1 MIIMPNN
8 DKWKWNQRNGK
19 YLKRKRMHAGSDQRM
34 QRLRLRNMPLRYQ
47 LMLLF
52 LLFGIVPSLG
62 LGMLVNWTVERIIER
77 QVEDH
82 TMQLI
87 GKVNEALDTKMENL
101 QNMTYLIGFNPD
113 IGEFWE
119 GRTLADGHA
128 GTAAESRSFSQE
140 TKGERESPDAY
151 SGETVAQEK
160 QREQTTNQTPDK
172 TGNQTRNQTPD
183 KEGDQKIDPSQALN
197 SNQAL
202 NSVRDQDTLY
212 GMKQYLQGFTT
223 LYPEI
228 AGILLV
234 NGRGDYISNEMYAR
248 STRSLTEEDWY
259 KQAARNAGIF
269 TVLGQPSH
277 RNVTTHVRYKD
288 SEIVSVVR
296 SVTDSQSGRVLGVIM
311 IDLKLRAVSQA
322 ARDVTLGKTGYLMV
336 TDAEGRSVYMPD
348 MPLIER
354 IPPDW
359 FGAGDSGTFTREAG
373 GRELLFMFRAS
384 EFTGWRTVGVFP
396 ARESTLEVRQIQFYV
411 ACFVFIACLFGLTA
425 SLRLSRSIAQPIF
438 RLMSYMRTAETGDLT
453 VRQWSDRG
461 DEIGML
467 GRSFNRMLEQIRRLM
482 SLSELRE
489 RQKRDAELRSLQEHI
504 KPHFL
509 YNTLDTIH
517 WMARKNGADDVSDM
531 VGALSRLFRIGLSKG
546 DDFIPL
552 RSEVE
557 HISSYLQIQQTRYR
571 NRLRWELTVPD
582 KLREL
587 FVLKLLLQP
596 VVENA
601 IYHGIKARR
610 GPGTIRVEAK
620 AEGDKLLLTVR
631 DDGAGMSAQRLRELK
646 SLLEAPLEAMDSQQ
660 KQSGAGGRS
669 YGMLNVQAR
678 IRLSFGDDY
687 GIVLDSEEGAGTCVT
702 IIHPL
707 LRDISQVKKPQ
718 GKGEDNDDDIAKINH
733 VNHHEHGNDGSGC
746 NTLPSAD
753 RR

>member
-1 MIIMPNN
+1 MIIMRN
-8 DKWKWNQRNGK
+8 DDRQHTWSSEIWKRIHAGAE
-19 YLKRKRMHAGSDQRM
+19 KRMQH
-34 QRLRLRNMPLRYQ
+34 LRLRNMPLRYQ

-62 LGMLVNWTVERIIER
+62 LGLLVNWTVERIIER

-113 IGEFWE
+113 IGKFWQ

-128 GTAAESRSFSQE
+128 GHAGHANPVTLENQ
-140 TKGERESPDAY
+140 G
-151 SGETVAQEK
+151 GQAQ
-160 QREQTTNQTPDK
+160 
-172 TGNQTRNQTPD
+172 
-183 KEGDQKIDPSQALN
+183 N
-197 SNQAL
+197 SAILPNQAAS
-202 NSVRDQDTLY
+202 SVQAQDTLY
-212 GMKQYLQGFTT
+212 GMKQFLQGFTT

-228 AGILLV
+228 AGILIV
-234 NGRGDYISNEMYAR
+234 NENGDYISNEMYAK

-259 KQAARNAGIF
+259 RQAAQHAGIF
-269 TVLGQPSH
+269 TVLGQPIH

-296 SVTDSQSGRVLGVIM
+296 SVTDSETGRVLGVIM
-311 IDLKLRAVSQA
+311 IDLKRRAVSQA

-354 IPPDW
+354 IPLEW
-359 FGAGDSGTFTREAG
+359 FGAGDSGMFTRQAG

-396 ARESTLEVRQIQFYV
+396 AGESTLEVRQIQFYV
-411 ACFVFIACLFGLTA
+411 ACFVFIVCLFGLTA

-453 VRQWSDRG
+453 VRPWSDRG
-461 DEIGML
+461 DEIGLL
-467 GRSFNRMLEQIRRLM
+467 GRSFNRMLGQIRRLM

-531 VGALSRLFRIGLSKG
+531 VGALSRLFRLGLSKG

-552 RSEVE
+552 RSEME
-557 HISSYLQIQQTRYR
+557 HISSYMQIQQTRYR
-571 NRLRWELTVPD
+571 DRLRWELIVSEE
-582 KLREL
+582 LEEL
-587 FVLKLLLQP
+587 FVLKLILQP

-610 GPGTIRVEAK
+610 GPGTIRVEPK
-620 AEGDKLLLTVR
+620 ADGDKL
-631 DDGAGMSAQRLRELK
+631 
-646 SLLEAPLEAMDSQQ
+646 
-660 KQSGAGGRS
+660 
-669 YGMLNVQAR
+669 
-678 IRLSFGDDY
+678 
-687 GIVLDSEEGAGTCVT
+687 
-702 IIHPL
+702 
-707 LRDISQVKKPQ
+707 
-718 GKGEDNDDDIAKINH
+718 
-733 VNHHEHGNDGSGC
+733 
-746 NTLPSAD
+746 
-753 RR
+753 

>member
-1 MIIMPNN
+1 MMP
-8 DKWKWNQRNGK
+8 
-19 YLKRKRMHAGSDQRM
+19 
-34 QRLRLRNMPLRYQ
+34 RLRLRNMPLRYQ

-62 LGMLVNWTVERIIER
+62 LGLLVNWTVERIVER
-77 QVEDH
+77 QVENH

-101 QNMTYLIGFNPD
+101 QNMTYLIAFNPE
-113 IGEFWE
+113 IGDFLK

-128 GTAAESRSFSQE
+128 GHTSGAAPENQGKQAQQPLLNQSPGSKQVVSSVQE
-140 TKGERESPDAY
+140 
-151 SGETVAQEK
+151 
-160 QREQTTNQTPDK
+160 
-172 TGNQTRNQTPD
+172 
-183 KEGDQKIDPSQALN
+183 
-197 SNQAL
+197 
-202 NSVRDQDTLY
+202 QDTLY
-212 GMKQYLQGFTT
+212 EMKQFLQGFTT

-228 AGILLV
+228 AGILIV
-234 NGRGDYISNEMYAR
+234 NEKGDYISNEMYAR

-259 KQAARNAGIF
+259 TQAAQHAGIF

-296 SVTDSQSGRVLGVIM
+296 SVTDSETGHVLGVIM

-322 ARDVTLGKTGYLMV
+322 ARDVTLGKSGYVMV

-354 IPPDW
+354 IPPQW
-359 FGAGDSGTFTREAG
+359 FGTGDSGMFTREAG
-373 GRELLFMFRAS
+373 GRELLFMFQAS

-411 ACFVFIACLFGLTA
+411 VCFVFIVCLFGLTA
-425 SLRLSRSIAQPIF
+425 SLRLSSSIAQPIF
-438 RLMSYMRTAETGDLT
+438 RLMSYMRKAETGDLT
-453 VRQWSDRG
+453 VRQWSERG

-531 VGALSRLFRIGLSKG
+531 VGALSKLFRLGLSKG

-552 RSEVE
+552 HSEIE
-557 HISSYLQIQQTRYR
+557 HISSYMQIQQTRYR
-571 NRLRWELTVPD
+571 DRLRWELNVPD
-582 KLREL
+582 ELKDL
-587 FVLKLLLQP
+587 FVLKLMLQP

-610 GPGTIRVEAK
+610 GPGTICVEAK
-620 AEGDKLLLTVR
+620 AEDDKLLLTVR
-631 DDGAGMSAQRLRELK
+631 DDGAGMTAERLRELREW
-646 SLLEAPLEAMDSQQ
+646 LERPLEAMEGRQ
-660 KQSGAGGRS
+660 KQKGVRTNGRS

-678 IRLSFGDDY
+678 IQLSFGEEY
-687 GIVLDSEEGAGTCVT
+687 GIALDSKEGAGTCVT
-702 IIHPL
+702 ITHPL
-707 LRDISQVKKPQ
+707 LLDMAQLKKPYDRGEGQDDEIQ
-718 GKGEDNDDDIAKINH
+718 GNRQRDNGESD
-733 VNHHEHGNDGSGC
+733 
-746 NTLPSAD
+746 
-753 RR
+753 

>member
-1 MIIMPNN
+1 MIIMQN
-8 DKWKWNQRNGK
+8 DNQRRW
-19 YLKRKRMHAGSDQRM
+19 KRIRAWLDQRM

-62 LGMLVNWTVERIIER
+62 LGLLVNWTVERIIER
-77 QVEDH
+77 QVENH

-113 IGEFWE
+113 IGEFWQ
-119 GRTLADGHA
+119 GRTLADGHT
-128 GTAAESRSFSQE
+128 GTGAQS
-140 TKGERESPDAY
+140 
-151 SGETVAQEK
+151 VVQEK
-160 QREQTTNQTPDK
+160 QQGER
-172 TGNQTRNQTPD
+172 
-183 KEGDQKIDPSQALN
+183 A
-197 SNQAL
+197 
-202 NSVRDQDTLY
+202 QDTLY
-212 GMKQYLQGFTT
+212 GMKQFLQGFTT

-228 AGILLV
+228 AGILIV
-234 NGRGDYISNEMYAR
+234 NEHGDYMSNEMYAR
-248 STRSLTEEDWY
+248 STRSLTQEDWY
-259 KQAARNAGIF
+259 KQAVQHAGIF

-277 RNVTTHVRYKD
+277 RNVTTHVQYKD

-296 SVTDSQSGRVLGVIM
+296 SVTDSQTGRVLGVIM

-336 TDAEGRSVYMPD
+336 TDAKGRSVYMPD
-348 MPLIER
+348 MPLIKR
-354 IPPDW
+354 IPPEW
-359 FGAGDSGTFTREAG
+359 FGAGDNGMFTREAG

-411 ACFVFIACLFGLTA
+411 VSFVFIVCLFGLTA

-467 GRSFNRMLEQIRRLM
+467 GRSFNRMLAKIRRLT

-531 VGALSRLFRIGLSKG
+531 VGALSRLFRLGLSKG

-552 RSEVE
+552 RSEME
-557 HISSYLQIQQTRYR
+557 HISSYMQIQQTRYR
-571 NRLRWELTVPD
+571 DRLRWELSVPEE
-582 KLREL
+582 LGEL
-587 FVLKLLLQP
+587 FVLKLMLQP

-610 GPGTIRVEAK
+610 GPGTIGVEARI
-620 AEGDKLLLTVR
+620 EGDKLLLTVR
-631 DDGAGMSAQRLRELK
+631 DNGAGMTVERLRELRH
-646 SLLEAPLEAMDSQQ
+646 LLEAPLDSMDGQQ
-660 KQSGAGGRS
+660 KPSGASVNANGRS

-678 IRLSFGDDY
+678 IRLSFGEEY

-707 LRDISQVKKPQ
+707 LRDMTQWTKPHD
-718 GKGEDNDDDIAKINH
+718 KGADQDDEITHHRHLDNDESDGQDPNGSDDD
-733 VNHHEHGNDGSGC
+733 DGK
-746 NTLPSAD
+746 TLPGTD

>member
-1 MIIMPNN
+1 MIIMRN
-8 DKWKWNQRNGK
+8 DDQWKRIRAW
-19 YLKRKRMHAGSDQRM
+19 MDQRM

-52 LLFGIVPSLG
+52 LFFGIVPSLG
-62 LGMLVNWTVERIIER
+62 LGLLVNWTVERIIER
-77 QVEDH
+77 QVENH

-113 IGEFWE
+113 IGEFWQ
-119 GRTLADGHA
+119 GRTLADGHTGKVA
-128 GTAAESRSFSQE
+128 QSVTQE
-140 TKGERESPDAY
+140 KQQGERE
-151 SGETVAQEK
+151 
-160 QREQTTNQTPDK
+160 
-172 TGNQTRNQTPD
+172 
-183 KEGDQKIDPSQALN
+183 
-197 SNQAL
+197 
-202 NSVRDQDTLY
+202 QDTLY
-212 GMKQYLQGFTT
+212 RMKQFLQGFTT

-228 AGILLV
+228 AGILIV
-234 NGRGDYISNEMYAR
+234 NGHGDYISNEMYAR
-248 STRSLTEEDWY
+248 STHSLTEEDWY
-259 KQAARNAGIF
+259 KQAAQHAGIF

-296 SVTDSQSGRVLGVIM
+296 SVTDSENGRVLGVIM

-354 IPPDW
+354 IPPEW
-359 FGAGDSGTFTREAG
+359 FGTGDSGMFTREAG

-411 ACFVFIACLFGLTA
+411 VSFVFIVCLFGLTA

-517 WMARKNGADDVSDM
+517 WMARKNGAEDVSDM
-531 VGALSRLFRIGLSKG
+531 VGALSRLFRLGLSKG

-552 RSEVE
+552 RSELE
-557 HISSYLQIQQTRYR
+557 HISSYMQIQQTRYR
-571 NRLRWELTVPD
+571 DRLRWELNVTEE
-582 KLREL
+582 LGEL
-587 FVLKLLLQP
+587 FVLKLMLQP

-610 GPGTIRVEAK
+610 GPGTIGVEARI
-620 AEGDKLLLTVR
+620 EGNKLLLTVR
-631 DDGAGMSAQRLRELK
+631 DDGAGLTVERLRELRG
-646 SLLEAPLEAMDSQQ
+646 LLEAPLEAMEGQQ
-660 KQSGAGGRS
+660 KPNVTSANGRS

-678 IRLSFGDDY
+678 IRLSFGEEY

-702 IIHPL
+702 IVHPL
-707 LRDISQVKKPQ
+707 LRDMTQLKNSHE
-718 GKGEDNDDDIAKINH
+718 KGADQDDEIKRHRHLDNDESDGQGHNRSD
-733 VNHHEHGNDGSGC
+733 NDNGKTLHQKTLSG
-746 NTLPSAD
+746 AD